1 MSPFFYTQTLFLFYS
16 ISLFTLSSFHT
27 ACLYLSLYFLH
38 SNYLSNLLSLSL
50 SLKHTL
56 SSFHTIFYLTHTL
69 SLSLSL
75 SLSLF
80 PLFAAKNNNDDI
92 EWYCSLVRRKLQRP
106 RKVGRRRRR
115 RCYKTTSRAR
125 ELHNFLSIKSTP
137 SAAEANTDR

>member
-27 ACLYLSLYFLH
+27 ACLYLSL
-38 SNYLSNLLSLSL
+38 SLSQTHSFFL
-50 SLKHTL
+50 SYHIL
-56 SSFHTIFYLTHTL
+56 FNTHTL